1 MKKLSMKMAATI
13 MVCGVFM
20 LSSCI
25 GSFSLHNRLVT
36 WNQGVSNKFVNEL
49 VYLAFNIVPVYP
61 VCYLADALV
70 INSIEF
76 WSGSNPLA
84 SIGEVKKVEGENG
97 TFLVE
102 TLKNGYSIT
111 KEGEE
116 GEALTLVYDE
126 SNRTWNVVADG
137 VSSQLLKIN
146 NDGTA
151 DLALANGETM
161 TVALNAQGLI
171 EAKTAMSV
179 N

>member
-1 MKKLSMKMAATI
+1 M
-13 MVCGVFM
+13 
-20 LSSCI
+20 
-25 GSFSLHNRLVT
+25 
-36 WNQGVSNKFVNEL
+36 
-49 VYLAFNIVPVYP
+49 
-61 VCYLADALV
+61 
-70 INSIEF
+70 
-76 WSGSNPLA
+76 
-84 SIGEVKKVEGENG
+84 KKVEGENG